1 MRHEGCKCRG
11 LASDPHSNCRR
22 HREDKGQYCC
32 PEVPCAECAHMTT
45 GQWAALQAAQR
56 KQDRQRATKDGSK
69 DRQESDDVTSPPA
82 ARNRSSPARSHVS
95 HSSRKDDGDSLRKH
109 RHKDEK
115 SASTRARR
123 LLSVNDCMNRRRIK
137 RSGLSLKLAARLHA
151 RRRKGTLVVISRNAH
166 RVNSMTEGSATS
178 VGRSRR
184 LPSYSQMFKQGSLV
198 SISRLAS
205 RERTT
210 RIWSAPV
217 ACAVSRSVRI

>member
-1 MRHEGCKCRG
+1 MTSLLRLRLEIARPRRAVMSVTQAGRTTEIAF
-11 LASDPHSNCRR
+11 ASI
-22 HREDKGQYCC
+22 G
-32 PEVPCAECAHMTT
+32 T
-45 GQWAALQAAQR
+45 
-56 KQDRQRATKDGSK
+56 
-69 DRQESDDVTSPPA
+69 
-82 ARNRSSPARSHVS
+82 
-95 HSSRKDDGDSLRKH
+95 
-109 RHKDEK
+109 KDEK

-123 LLSVNDCMNRRRIK
+123 LPSVNDCINRRRIK

-166 RVNSMTEGSATS
+166 RVNSMTKGSATS